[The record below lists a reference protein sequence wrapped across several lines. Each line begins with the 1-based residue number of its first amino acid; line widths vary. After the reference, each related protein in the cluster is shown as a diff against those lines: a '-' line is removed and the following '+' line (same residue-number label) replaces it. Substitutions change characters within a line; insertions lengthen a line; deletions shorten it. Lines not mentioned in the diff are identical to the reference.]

1 MRVSRGSGLLRHSI
15 ISAVVAGFFMTFLGP
30 LPASANVP
38 VCSSVSVSPTNART
52 IGMVLT
58 ATATCSNSPTSFEYQ
73 WQVSATSTSSGFVD
87 ISGAN
92 EETFIIT
99 QDYFGTTA
107 GQYFRVGVRGIN
119 STGTGSFAY
128 STSLSRNVYFPETTL
143 AGVRAT
149 SDYVDATGSSARF
162 GNLAGIATDGSN
174 LFVSDRAYDRIR
186 KITPSGVVT
195 TLAGSGV
202 DGSSN
207 GSFTNATF
215 RDLRQMAYSAA
226 RNQLFVKD
234 AQTIRVL
241 DFATSQ
247 VHHMLHQETPASWS
261 QSGTNVTITF
271 AKDHWFYAS
280 NSVEVAGISAA
291 VDGSRNIAS
300 RTATTITFAVGSS
313 ATVASTSLDGAGATV
328 TGVMGN
334 INSSD
339 VSNWSSYYNAFQVSP
354 DGNIYMARTNSGE
367 AASNSKM
374 MRFKHVSGFTYS
386 LELVPAFSSLVCSI
400 SFESATVM
408 YVNTCGSIAQHT
420 TTDAWATSTASA
432 LASNNSPVLR
442 TSGKY
447 LFSGPKRLDLSAS
460 PITTKEVFGTAVYI
474 EQMVELGDNI
484 YWIDDGY
491 YTNAIYVFENAVSGI
506 TPTTDVT
513 APSLASS
520 TPSDG
525 ATGVGISANLVLNF
539 SEAVS
544 LGTGNITLYKAS
556 DPNSAIQQVAVS
568 DTEVT
573 ISGSTVTVDWT
584 TNLEPS
590 TEYFVL
596 IDASALQDASGNTY
610 SGLLASSDLNF
621 TTIGIPTIS
630 SSTPSDN
637 STNIANNS
645 NIVLNFSRAVS
656 GASGKNI
663 TILNTESNASIQIA
677 ADGANVTGS
686 GTSQITINPA
696 SDLAIG
702 TNYSILL
709 EAGAFLDSEGLATA
723 AITDPATLNFTTAK
737 IPYAGLSIA
746 LDASISS
753 SYGGTGSTW
762 SDLSGSGNNLTLYNS
777 PSFVNNGTD
786 PKAFA
791 FNGTSQYGDFGAA
804 KTGLLDENKYTK
816 LVWFK
821 PQGFADRNNL
831 FSSSGAN
838 GATNNAH
845 AFWGGGNNGAC
856 TAGPG
861 DNLASGHNGL
871 WFTVVSSECLETEWQ
886 LGVVTFTSDAQDPN
900 AGWRL
905 YRNGILVGSSSDRT
919 PIGNTTYETRIGSYS
934 GGNFFEGQ
942 ISQVYLY
949 DRALTSSE
957 INDIYEA
964 TSSYFGLNLNTVT
977 FNPSGGTVD
986 LASLRTNAGDGRVTL
1001 RTPTKANATFL
1012 GWYTDPTSGTRVG
1025 GGGDSYDPEG
1035 NDVTLYARW
1044 DNSYTVT
1051 YSAGT
1056 NATGAPA
1063 SAGYLDS
1070 TGPLT
1075 LPTPTRADYVFEGWY
1090 SAATGGTKIGNAGAS
1105 YTPSADVTLHG
1116 RWTQASLAGIPAAD
1130 LSEVNSTTIQAG
1142 VASSNTHTIGSSSVA
1157 VNIPANAFSAGV
1169 VVRVYSVANHNRA
1182 AALLPNESDFV
1193 NSMVVAWTAPDTTVP
1208 VALSA
1213 LTMVITDANIKSGA
1227 KVYSIVGDQSTLL
1240 ATATQDGTVTISF
1253 TTDPLLT
1260 IANPVIAPAPAP
1272 SSGGGGGGS
1281 GGGGSGGSS
1290 APVEPVATKV
1300 PSLFANQIL
1309 EVVSGGKRTV
1319 ELKGANLDLITA
1331 VSANGK
1337 DLVFSLLDS
1346 GALLVYVEPSTTG
1359 VLSLELTYKE
1369 GKLTQ
1374 TITVREAVTSRV
1386 NAGTF
1391 RGVVALYAKGLIG
1404 KRFSAKVGKD
1414 WVIVDSLQADFVRL
1428 IERVGAGR
1436 QISVRIYVDRRLE
1449 RTINLLTR

>member
-1 MRVSRGSGLLRHSI
+1 MSLVLGKRQLRLIQVALVSLLVSLLVPISQSAEASSVVFSNLDATPIRTNAIMRSN
-15 ISAVVAGFFMTFLGP
+15 ISAGMLFTASEDSTITQVRWKVGNTDSDAVRLRVYTSSSNRPATFLGE
-30 LPASANVP
+30 LTQSAFD
-38 VCSSVSVSPTNART
+38 SAAKIRTYSGSVSVTQGNVWLVFQCANCANQEFALTSSTSKSGTWGHTFTPPPAALTRVFWLTDSANGLTTPTSSYQWSEALV
-52 IGMVLT
+52 MEVT
-58 ATATCSNSPTSFEYQ
+58 ATPAADTEAPTL
-73 WQVSATSTSSGFVD
+73 VSSIPADNSTSQLT
-87 ISGAN
+87 GAN
-92 EETFIIT
+92 LT
-99 QDYFGTTA
+99 
-107 GQYFRVGVRGIN
+107 
-119 STGTGSFAY
+119 
-128 STSLSRNVYFPETTL
+128 
-143 AGVRAT
+143 
-149 SDYVDATGSSARF
+149 
-162 GNLAGIATDGSN
+162 
-174 LFVSDRAYDRIR
+174 
-186 KITPSGVVT
+186 
-195 TLAGSGV
+195 
-202 DGSSN
+202 
-207 GSFTNATF
+207 
-215 RDLRQMAYSAA
+215 
-226 RNQLFVKD
+226 
-234 AQTIRVL
+234 
-241 DFATSQ
+241 
-247 VHHMLHQETPASWS
+247 
-261 QSGTNVTITF
+261 
-271 AKDHWFYAS
+271 
-280 NSVEVAGISAA
+280 
-291 VDGSRNIAS
+291 
-300 RTATTITFAVGSS
+300 
-313 ATVASTSLDGAGATV
+313 
-328 TGVMGN
+328 
-334 INSSD
+334 
-339 VSNWSSYYNAFQVSP
+339 
-354 DGNIYMARTNSGE
+354 
-367 AASNSKM
+367 
-374 MRFKHVSGFTYS
+374 
-386 LELVPAFSSLVCSI
+386 
-400 SFESATVM
+400 
-408 YVNTCGSIAQHT
+408 
-420 TTDAWATSTASA
+420 
-432 LASNNSPVLR
+432 
-442 TSGKY
+442 
-447 LFSGPKRLDLSAS
+447 
-460 PITTKEVFGTAVYI
+460 
-474 EQMVELGDNI
+474 
-484 YWIDDGY
+484 
-491 YTNAIYVFENAVSGI
+491 
-506 TPTTDVT
+506 
-513 APSLASS
+513 
-520 TPSDG
+520 
-525 ATGVGISANLVLNF
+525 LNF
-539 SEAVS
+539 SEAVDPI
-544 LGTGNITLYKAS
+544 TGKNFMIVNES
-556 DPNSAIQQVAVS
+556 DPTDNRVIAADDPQ
-568 DTEVT
+568 
-573 ISGSTVTVDWT
+573 ISGWGTDSITINPADNLLAA
-584 TNLEPS
+584 TNYHL
-590 TEYFVL
+590 L
-596 IDASALQDASGNTY
+596 IDSGAFADAAGNLFAGISAQTT
-610 SGLLASSDLNF
+610 LNF
-621 TTIGIPTIS
+621 ATVSRPSVTS
-630 SSTPSDN
+630 SSPSDGAEAV
-637 STNIANNS
+637 ANNT
-645 NIVLNFSRAVS
+645 NFVLNFPRQVAAVATKYIHIINSGSNQSIDIQVDGPAVS
-656 GASGKNI
+656 
-663 TILNTESNASIQIA
+663 
-677 ADGANVTGS
+677 GS
-686 GTSQITINPA
+686 GTSQITINPPNDLDIGANYHVTIDEGAFQDVDGLA
-696 SDLAIG
+696 SLAI
-702 TNYSILL
+702 S
-709 EAGAFLDSEGLATA
+709 
-723 AITDPATLNFTTAK
+723 DPTTLNFKTAK
-737 IPYAGLSIA
+737 IPYSGLSIA

-777 PSFVNNGTD
+777 PTFVNNGTD

-791 FNGTSQYGDFGAA
+791 FNGTSQYGDFGAV

-838 GATNNAH
+838 GSTNNAH
-845 AFWGGGNNGAC
+845 AFWGGGNNAAC
-856 TAGPG
+856 TAGSG

-905 YRNGILVGSSSDRT
+905 YRNGILVGSSADRT
-919 PIGNTTYETRIGSYS
+919 AIGNTTYETRIASYS

-957 INDIYEA
+957 INAIYEA

-986 LASLRTNAGDGRVTL
+986 LVSLRTNAGDGRVTL

-1051 YSAGT
+1051 YSSGT

-1116 RWTQASLAGIPAAD
+1116 RWTQASLAGIPTAD

-1208 VALSA
+1208 VASSA

-1272 SSGGGGGGS
+1272 SSGGGGGGAT
-1281 GGGGSGGSS
+1281 GGSS
-1290 APVEPVATKV
+1290 APVEPVATKL
-1300 PSLFANQIL
+1300 PSLLANQIL
-1309 EVVSGGKRTV
+1309 EVVRGGKWAV
-1319 ELKGANLDLITA
+1319 EIKGANLDLITA

-1346 GALLVYVEPSTTG
+1346 EALLVYVEPSTTG

-1374 TITVREAVTSRV
+1374 TVTVREALTSRV

-1414 WVIVDSLQADFVRL
+1414 WVVVDSLKADFVRL
-1428 IERVGAGR
+1428 IERVGAGK
-1436 QISVRIYVDRRLE
+1436 QISVKIYVDRRLE
-1449 RTINLLTR
+1449 RTVNLLTK